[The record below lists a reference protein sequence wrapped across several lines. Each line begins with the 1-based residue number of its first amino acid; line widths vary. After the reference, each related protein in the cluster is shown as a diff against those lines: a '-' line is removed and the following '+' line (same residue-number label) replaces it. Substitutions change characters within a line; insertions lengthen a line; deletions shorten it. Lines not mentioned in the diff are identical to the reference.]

1 MQEQI
6 SRANSYIAQQAPQVN
21 PRFRHGYHLMP
32 PVGWMNDPNGFIY
45 YEGYY
50 HLFYQFYPY
59 DSVWGPMHWG
69 HARSKDLIH
78 WEELPVALAPSEPYD
93 QSGCFS
99 GSALVIENQLVL
111 MYTGHVD
118 IAGQVTQTQ
127 CLAVSND
134 GISFRKYEGNPVI
147 SHAHIK
153 GIADIADCRD
163 PKILKHDGRYYSV
176 VASKTVD
183 NRGQILLFQSANGFD
198 WEFKSVLLEGQ
209 AGQGVMWECPDL
221 FPLDGKW
228 VLIMS
233 PIEREREGNA
243 YWNLNSTVAYIGQ
256 MDWDSGRFQVE
267 NQHEIDGGLD
277 FYAPQTCLNSENER
291 IMVAWMQMWQR
302 NIPSHEL
309 GDGWAGAMT
318 LARKLGVID
327 NRLCQS
333 IPSSVLAQFSE
344 DKTWQGQLEPGQEFY
359 LSDWVKSQQVLKL
372 NLEAVTGAVFQLHY
386 GGKPDHPEGLSLT
399 WQADQSLLTV
409 KRDGVGH
416 QIIGKEEPYLDSRL
430 LDIWSDTPYRLE
442 LEIVRDTSSIEVF
455 VNKKQVMSF
464 TFYAEELGT
473 GIGLVS
479 SQPVKVENLTNYSL
493 I

>member
-1 MQEQI
+1 
-6 SRANSYIAQQAPQVN
+6 
-21 PRFRHGYHLMP
+21 
-32 PVGWMNDPNGFIY
+32 
-45 YEGYY
+45 
-50 HLFYQFYPY
+50 
-59 DSVWGPMHWG
+59 
-69 HARSKDLIH
+69 LIN
-78 WEELPVALAPSEPYD
+78 WEEAPLFLSPDKEFDKNGAY
-93 QSGCFS
+93 S
-99 GSALVIENQLVL
+99 GSALVKDDMMHIF
-111 MYTGHVD
+111 YTGNVKHKGDFDYINTGRENNTVH
-118 IAGQVTQTQ
+118 
-127 CLAVSND
+127 AVSKD
-134 GISFRKYEGNPVI
+134 GECVDSKNVI
-147 SHAHIK
+147 MFNKDYPDGLTLHV
-153 GIADIADCRD
+153 RD
-163 PKILKHDGRYYSV
+163 PKVFEYEGKYYM
-176 VASKTVD
+176 
-183 NRGQILLFQSANGFD
+183 
-198 WEFKSVLLEGQ
+198 VLGARTKEDKGEVLVYESEDLDSWNHIRTFETMAKFGY
-209 AGQGVMWECPDL
+209 MWECPDL

-309 GDGWAGAMT
+309 GDGWAGAMS
-318 LARKLGVID
+318 LPRQVRVMD

-386 GGKPDHPEGLSLT
+386 GGKSDYPEGLSLT
-399 WQADQSLLTV
+399 WQADQALLTV

-455 VNKKQVMSF
+455 VNTKQVMSF
-464 TFYAEELGT
+464 TFYAEGLGT

-479 SQPVKVENLTNYSL
+479 SQLVKVENLTNYSL

>member
-1 MQEQI
+1 MQEQL
-6 SRANSYIAQQAPQVN
+6 SRANAYIAQHSAQVN
-21 PRFRHGYHLMP
+21 PRFRQSYHLMP

-69 HARSKDLIH
+69 HARSKDLTH
-78 WEELPVALAPSEPYD
+78 WEDLPVALAPSEAYD

-99 GSALVIENQLVL
+99 GSALVIDGQLVL

-118 IAGQVTQTQ
+118 QQGQVTQTQ
-127 CLAVSND
+127 CLAVSDD
-134 GISFRKYEGNPVI
+134 GINFRKYEGNPVI
-147 SHAHIK
+147 AHKHIE
-153 GIADIADCRD
+153 GVADIADFRD
-163 PKILKHDGRYYSV
+163 PKILQHNGRYYSV
-176 VASKTVD
+176 IASKTFD
-183 NRGQILLFQSANGFD
+183 HRGQILLFESANGFD
-198 WEFKSVLLEGQ
+198 WDFKSVLLEGQ
-209 AGQGVMWECPDL
+209 AGHGVMWECPDL

-233 PIEREREGNA
+233 PIERERAGNA
-243 YWNLNSTVAYIGQ
+243 YWNLNSTVAYVGQ
-256 MDWDSGRFQVE
+256 VDWESGRFQVE

-309 GDGWAGAMT
+309 GDGWAGAMS
-318 LARKLGVID
+318 LPRQVRVMD

-344 DKTWQGQLEPGQEFY
+344 GKTWQGQLEPGQEFY

-372 NLEAVTGAVFQLHY
+372 NLEAVPGAVFQLHY
-386 GGKPDHPEGLSLT
+386 GGTSNHPEGLGLT
-399 WQADQSLLTV
+399 WQADQALLTV

-416 QIIGKEEPYLDSRL
+416 QIIGKEAPYLDSRL

-464 TFYAEELGT
+464 TFYAEGLGT

-479 SQPVKVENLTNYSL
+479 SQLVKVENLTNYSL